1 MMTIKARIAVIFI
14 AALLLGYGLYQG
26 HYQTSVL
33 LAGGIGYL
41 IWSHFREGSVF
52 LATQAFHR
60 QDYEKT
66 KNLLSEIKNPDTLR
80 KGRRNFYEFMMGNI
94 ALKEER
100 IDEAEY
106 HFQLASRLPWKKD
119 NEKGMVMINLAN
131 IALRKADYERAK
143 AYTDVANKLHLTARQ
158 ASIITKIENE
168 ISKHL

>member
-1 MMTIKARIAVIFI
+1 MTIKARIAVIFI

-26 HYQTSVL
+26 HYQTAVL

-94 ALKEER
+94 ALKEDR

-131 IALRKADYERAK
+131 IALRKTDYERAM

>member
-66 KNLLSEIKNPDTLR
+66 KSLLSEIKNPDTLR

-131 IALRKADYERAK
+131 IALRKTDYERAR